1 MAAFSFLANFEDMY
15 RFWAF
20 IAQFLDADFVEKE
33 QWSYTALDQKTVE
46 V

>member
-1 MAAFSFLANFEDMY
+1 MAAFSFLANFEDIY

-33 QWSYTALDQKTVE
+33 QWRYTALDQKTVE